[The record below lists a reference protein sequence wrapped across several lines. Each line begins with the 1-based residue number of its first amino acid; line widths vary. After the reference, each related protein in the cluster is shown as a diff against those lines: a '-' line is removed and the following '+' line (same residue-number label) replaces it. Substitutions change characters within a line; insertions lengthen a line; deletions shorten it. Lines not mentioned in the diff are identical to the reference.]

1 MRGWV
6 TGEARGKF
14 SPFPFPL
21 LPRVGGSR
29 MINTGVPLS
38 SAGTVTQ
45 GLPTRLPSRRVLKS
59 KRILPG
65 EMKFPL
71 FLINP

>member
-1 MRGWV
+1 MDD
-6 TGEARGKF
+6 GEDERKILPPLYSLC
-14 SPFPFPL
+14 SPEW
-21 LPRVGGSR
+21 GSK
-29 MINTGVPLS
+29 MINTGVSLS
-38 SAGTVTQ
+38 SAGIVTKS
-45 GLPTRLPSRRVLKS
+45 LPTRLPSRRVLKS

>member
-1 MRGWV
+1 MGDGG
-6 TGEARGKF
+6 GERKIL
-14 SPFPFPL
+14 PFYIPL
-21 LPRVGGSR
+21 APQSGGSR

-38 SAGTVTQ
+38 SAGIGTQ

>member
-1 MRGWV
+1 MGG
-6 TGEARGKF
+6 GEGEETAAPLC
-14 SPFPFPL
+14 SPCSLEWAPA
-21 LPRVGGSR
+21 GSHR
-29 MINTGVPLS
+29 APP
-38 SAGTVTQ
+38 SAGMGTRS
-45 GLPTRLPSRRVLKS
+45 PATRLPSRRVLKS

>member
-1 MRGWV
+1 MGA
-6 TGEARGKF
+6 GEGERKI
-14 SPFPFPL
+14 SPPL
-21 LPRVGGSR
+21 YSLCSPEWGSQ

-38 SAGTVTQ
+38 SAGIVTQ
-45 GLPTRLPSRRVLKS
+45 SLPTRLPSRRVLKS

>member
-1 MRGWV
+1 MGDGG
-6 TGEARGKF
+6 GEGRIVPPLHSLC
-14 SPFPFPL
+14 SPEWGC
-21 LPRVGGSR
+21 RV
-29 MINTGVPLS
+29 INTEVPLS
-38 SAGTVTQ
+38 SAGI
-45 GLPTRLPSRRVLKS
+45 GEHSLPTTLPSRRVLKS

>member
-1 MRGWV
+1 MGEGDGDGDGDGRLYPSLVPSSRMGLQPHKRRG
-6 TGEARGKF
+6 ASDRGKRAQ
-14 SPFPFPL
+14 S
-21 LPRVGGSR
+21 
-29 MINTGVPLS
+29 
-38 SAGTVTQ
+38 
-45 GLPTRLPSRRVLKS
+45 LPTRLPSRRVLKS